1 MNEFII
7 AGLSAGL
14 LAFLALYIISFIA
27 LGMITGVIHLVS
39 LVYRSLGIGRPPAY
53 EEQSA

>member
-27 LGMITGVIHLVS
+27 LGMITGVIHLVT